1 MEIKWF
7 IIAVVL
13 VSAVSLI
20 LYLIIR
26 NQKDKEEVIKFLNET
41 EIEIED
47 DPKPKEK
54 EET

>member
-13 VSAVSLI
+13 VSAVALI

-41 EIEIED
+41 EIEDE
-47 DPKPKEK
+47 PEPKEN
-54 EET
+54 EEN